1 MSTKHILPRSF
12 YLRDDVVLMARE
24 LLGKVLLTRK
34 KGLITSG
41 IISETEAY
49 KGIVDRA
56 SHSFGGRRTDRTEVM
71 YAIGG
76 TAYIYLCYGVHSLF
90 NVVTNRKDIPDAVL
104 IRGIIPLEGIS
115 IMEQRTGKK
124 NSSGRFASGP
134 GNVAKALGIHYSESG
149 TDLTA
154 RRSVTGSLDIWIEDR
169 GIPVDSDHVSATP
182 MIGIHYAGEDAL
194 LPWRFLWKE

>member
-1 MSTKHILPRSF
+1 MEKAMILNREFYMRS
-12 YLRDDVVLMARE
+12 DVVKIARE
-24 LLGKVLLTRK
+24 LLGKVLITK
-34 KGLITSG
+34 INEKTTSG

-56 SHSFGGRRTDRTEVM
+56 SHSFGGRRTGRTEVM
-71 YAIGG
+71 YATGG

-90 NVVTNRKDIPDAVL
+90 NVVTNKKDIPDAVL

-124 NSSGRFASGP
+124 NSSVRFASGP

-149 TDLTA
+149 TDLTG
-154 RRSVTGSLDIWIEDR
+154 RRSVTGSLEIWIEDR
-169 GIPVDSDHVSATP
+169 GIPVDPDHVSATP
-182 MIGIHYAGEDAL
+182 RIGIQYAGEDAL